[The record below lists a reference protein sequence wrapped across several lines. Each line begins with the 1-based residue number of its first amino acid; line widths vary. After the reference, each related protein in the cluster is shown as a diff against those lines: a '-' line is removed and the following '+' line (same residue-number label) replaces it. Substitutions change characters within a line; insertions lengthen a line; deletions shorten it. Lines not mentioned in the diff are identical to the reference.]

1 MRVLIGILL
10 LLLLTLSMRFASA
23 ADEASQW
30 PADLVLIPPAG
41 WTLTRAVDGVATV
54 LSSPDPGDGS
64 GARGRGMV
72 AVVIAPLDTTRN
84 ETPAGFSAR
93 CLDDL
98 ARTATDFFP
107 TNDRN
112 FEGVMIGARRWQF
125 VRYTVSIGRQT
136 WEQKLYTTTI
146 GSGREQLGV
155 CVTCSSD
162 PVHFPMYRMIFDGVI
177 ADLSTSRATLSPAR

>member
-1 MRVLIGILL
+1 MRAQIGF
-10 LLLLTLSMRFASA
+10 LLLLTCAASDASA
-23 ADEASQW
+23 ADEALHW

-54 LSSPDPGDGS
+54 LSSPDPGDGT
-64 GARGRGMV
+64 GARGRGIV

-98 ARTATDFFP
+98 ARTATEFFP

-125 VRYTVSIGRQT
+125 VHYSVSIGRQT
-136 WEQKLYTTTI
+136 WEQKLFTTTI
-146 GSGREQLGV
+146 GSNADQVGV

-162 PVHFPMYRMIFDGVI
+162 PAHYPMYRLIFDGVI
-177 ADLSTSRATLSPAR
+177 ADLSTSRASLSPAR